1 MQQFPMKRFSLRAFL
16 LSAVLVTACNTATP
30 TVEEPTLEEYA
41 SEAGGFTISTPLTL
55 DESSQSVDTQ
65 AGPIDIYTFTAEDN
79 QAAYI
84 VAYSDY
90 PEALVT
96 QSEPDIIL
104 DGSRDGA
111 VGNVGGTLIN
121 ETRIDLQGNPGRA
134 LVIDTTTDDGQ
145 DATVNARIYL
155 VDNRL
160 YQVLVVVPKGDEDE
174 VDADGFLDSFSLS
187 TAP

>member
-1 MQQFPMKRFSLRAFL
+1 MQRFSLRAFL

-30 TVEEPTLEEYA
+30 TFEEYV
-41 SEAGGFTISTPLTL
+41 SEAGGFTVSTPLTL
-55 DESSQSVDTQ
+55 EEDTQSVETQ
-65 AGPIDIYTFTAEDN
+65 AGPIEIYTFTAEDR

-96 QSEPDIIL
+96 QSEPDVIL

-121 ETRIDLQGNPGRA
+121 ETRVELQGNPGRA

-145 DATVNARIYL
+145 AATVNARIYL

-160 YQVLVVVPKGDEDE
+160 YQILVVVPKEDE
-174 VDADGFLDSFSLS
+174 VDVDVDGFLDSFSLS